1 MSVLYFHL
9 CAALILIFL
18 IASVTGRKIKNDAV
32 GKSFLFLLII
42 TLATI
47 LCDILSLFLNSAA
60 EQTSQPDRFWL
71 YLANTAY
78 FLLHNLTIP
87 AYLLFIVALTDTWHK
102 LRKNIP
108 VIVAMSL
115 PSLIIAAAL
124 LLNFWNGK
132 IFYFD
137 EKHSYQRGSLMPI
150 LYVCA
155 VVNVVVCILYLL
167 KFRKLFSPYKLAA
180 LLLMLPLEMT
190 AVAIQWFFPDLLV
203 EMFAN
208 AVALFL
214 VVTTVQRPEEIR
226 ESITLLKNDTAYTTD
241 LRKYFDN
248 EKPFT
253 TIMIDIAN
261 FVSLHQI
268 LGYDG
273 ANEFLK
279 VIAEKLIM
287 INRELRT
294 HAELYHIQKGRFRF
308 IIFGDR
314 EALSETAAKR
324 ISDELKQSVT
334 VNGLEL
340 DILAYVCIANCPE
353 DISEIKALLQFGIDL
368 HERLPYTGKVLR
380 ASELVGE
387 RSFELSGVLDQI
399 IDKAIANGNFMVYY
413 QPIYSTAEKRFVSA
427 EALLRL
433 KDEKYGFIPPDLF
446 IVAAERSGAIH
457 KIGNFVMEEVCRFIS
472 SKNYKKLGLE
482 YIEVNLSV
490 AQCMAPDLAEK
501 TLRIMNQYDVPPS
514 AINLEIT
521 ETAMSYAQN
530 TMMDNIN
537 SLYEAGLR
545 FSLDDYGTGYSNISR
560 VASLP
565 LKIVKLDK
573 SFVNTK
579 GSPKMWIVLQNTV
592 EMLKNMEMDIVVEGI
607 ETKELVELLSEMK
620 CDYIQG
626 YYFSK
631 PIPEDEFVHFVLQ
644 SVGA

>member
-1 MSVLYFHL
+1 MLYFHL

-18 IASVTGRKIKNDAV
+18 IASVTGRKIKTDVV
-32 GKSFLFLLII
+32 GKCFLFLLVI
-42 TLATI
+42 TFATI
-47 LCDILSLFLNSAA
+47 LCDILSLFLNTAA
-60 EQTSQPDRFWL
+60 EQTDRPDRFWL
-71 YLANTAY
+71 YLVNTAY
-78 FLLHNLTIP
+78 FLLHNFTIP

-102 LRKNIP
+102 LRKNIL
-108 VIVAMSL
+108 VITVMSF

-124 LLNFWNGK
+124 LLNLWNGR

-137 EKHSYQRGSLMPI
+137 EMHRYQRGDLMPI

-155 VVNVVVCILYLL
+155 VVNAVFCILYLL
-167 KFRKLFSPYKLAA
+167 KCRKLFSSYKLAA
-180 LLLMLPLEMT
+180 LLLMLPLET
-190 AVAIQWFFPDLLV
+190 AAVVIQWFFPNLLV

-214 VVTTVQRPEEIR
+214 VITTVQRPEEIR
-226 ESITLLKNDTAYTTD
+226 ESVTLLKNDTAYTTD
-241 LRKYFDN
+241 LRKHFDN
-248 EKPFT
+248 AKPFT
-253 TIMIDIAN
+253 TIMINISN
-261 FVSLHQI
+261 FVPLHQI

-273 ANEFLK
+273 ANELLK
-279 VIAEKLIM
+279 IIAEKLIK
-287 INRELRT
+287 IDRELRT

-308 IIFGDR
+308 VIFSDR
-314 EALSETAAKR
+314 ETLSEAAAER
-324 ISDELKQSVT
+324 ISDELKQCTT

-340 DILAYVCIANCPE
+340 DILANVCITNCPE
-353 DISEIKALLQFGIDL
+353 DISEIKGLLQFGIDL
-368 HERLPYTGKVLR
+368 HERLPYSGKVLR

-457 KIGNFVMEEVCRFIS
+457 KIGDFVMEEVCRFIS
-472 SKNYKKLGLE
+472 SENYKKLGLE

-501 TLRIMNQYDVPPS
+501 TLRIMRQYGVPAS
-514 AINLEIT
+514 AVNLEIT

-530 TMMDNIN
+530 TMTDNIN

-631 PIPEDEFVHFVLQ
+631 PIPEDEFIDFILKP
-644 SVGA
+644 VGA

>member
-1 MSVLYFHL
+1 MSILYFHL
-9 CAALILIFL
+9 CAALVLIFL
-18 IASVTGRKIKNDAV
+18 IFSVSGKKMKTDTV
-32 GKSFLFLLII
+32 GKYFLFLLVI

-47 LCDILSLFLNSAA
+47 LSDILSLSLNAAA
-60 EQTSQPDRFWL
+60 EQTGRPDRFWL
-71 YLANTAY
+71 TLVNTAY
-78 FLLHNLTIP
+78 FLLRNLTISV
-87 AYLLFIVALTDTWHK
+87 YLLFIVSLTDTWHK
-102 LRKNIP
+102 LRKKPP
-108 VIVAMSL
+108 VIAAMSI
-115 PSLIIAAAL
+115 PTLIIVTML

-137 EKHSYQRGSLMPI
+137 ENHRYQRGSLIPI
-150 LYVCA
+150 LYACA
-155 VVNVVVCILYLL
+155 IANTLICTLYLL
-167 KFRKLFSPYKLAA
+167 KYRKLFSHYKLAA
-180 LLLMLPLEMT
+180 LLLMLPLEMAAGT
-190 AVAIQWFFPDLLV
+190 VQWFFPDLLV

-214 VVTTVQRPEEIR
+214 VITTVQRPEEIQ
-226 ESITLLKNDTAYTTD
+226 ESVTLLKNDTAYTTD
-241 LRKYFDN
+241 LRKHFSN

-253 TIMIDIAN
+253 AIMIDIAN
-261 FVSLHQI
+261 FVPLHQI

-273 ANEFLK
+273 ANDLLK
-279 VIAEKLIM
+279 IIAEKLIK
-287 INRELRT
+287 IDRELRT
-294 HAELYHIQKGRFRF
+294 HAEIYHTQKGRFRF
-308 IIFGDR
+308 VIFNDR
-314 EALSETAAKR
+314 EALSEAAAER
-324 ISDELKQSVT
+324 VSDELKQRVT

-340 DILAYVCIANCPE
+340 DILAYVCITNCPE
-353 DISEIKALLQFGIDL
+353 DISEIKGLLQFGIDL
-368 HERLPYTGKVLR
+368 PERLSYTGKVLR

-387 RSFELSGVLDQI
+387 RSFELSSVLDQI

-433 KDEKYGFIPPDLF
+433 KDEKYGFISPELF

-457 KIGNFVMEEVCRFIS
+457 KIGDFVIEEVCRFIS
-472 SKNYKKLGLE
+472 SEKYQKLGLD

-501 TLRIMNQYDVPPS
+501 TLRIMNQYRVPPS

-530 TMMDNIN
+530 TMTDNIN

-579 GSPKMWIVLQNTV
+579 NSPKMWIVLQNTV

-631 PIPEDEFVHFVLQ
+631 PIPEDDFVDFILKP
-644 SVGA
+644 VGT